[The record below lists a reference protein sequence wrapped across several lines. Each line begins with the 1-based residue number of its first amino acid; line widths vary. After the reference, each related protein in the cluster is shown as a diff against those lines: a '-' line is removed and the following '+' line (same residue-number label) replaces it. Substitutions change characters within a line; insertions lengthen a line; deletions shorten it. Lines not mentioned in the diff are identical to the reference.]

1 MAHPVLLDRFDSCP
15 GKPYNGSR
23 PAWLVGAGKSWS
35 MASIRHLS
43 NAPITEALIDF
54 RARLSPGSR
63 VEDLG
68 TVSELTAAYP
78 TREDAWLIEGS
89 FAFSP
94 TSAQAV
100 ASSAQRPNGYLFR
113 SADGK
118 QIAQFRLDG
127 FTFNR
132 LAPYTS
138 WDEVEPEALRLW
150 EIYRSVARPASLY
163 RIAVRT
169 INHIALPGTATELD
183 DLLTCAPRIPPEVP
197 QLMAGFLSRV
207 VVPLPMANTH
217 VGIVQA
223 MQLPPAAPPNTIL
236 LDLDVFRTEEL
247 DPSAEALRPIFTEF
261 RTFKNRAFFGSLTEE
276 AVRLFE

>member
-1 MAHPVLLDRFDSCP
+1 
-15 GKPYNGSR
+15 
-23 PAWLVGAGKSWS
+23 

-43 NAPITEALIDF
+43 KAPITEAVIDF
-54 RARLSPGSR
+54 RARSSPDCR

-68 TVSELTAAYP
+68 SISDVTATYP

-100 ASSAQRPNGYLFR
+100 SSSAQRSNGYIFR

-132 LAPYTS
+132 LVPYTS
-138 WDEVEPEALRLW
+138 WAQIQPEALRLW

-163 RIAVRT
+163 RIAVRY
-169 INHIALPGTATELD
+169 INHIALPDTATELD
-183 DLLTCAPRIPPEVP
+183 DLFTCAPRIPREVP
-197 QLMAGFLSRV
+197 QLMAGFLSRI

-223 MQLPPAAPPNTIL
+223 MQLPPAAPPNTVL
-236 LDLDVFRTEEL
+236 LDVDVFRTEEL
-247 DPSAEALRPIFTEF
+247 DPSTEALRPIFSEF